1 MVHQSGTALT
11 FSREVLFQVVLHLVV
26 FTFYSFDRNQPQ
38 LQPYQIPFFLNYAAA
53 AFIINYFLL
62 PRFFYRKRY
71 AAFFALVLALL
82 AAVILVEEFVLEK
95 IYFPDWRGR
104 YFPGVF
110 YTLTDVL
117 PVIVILSGFKF
128 AGDALRKQRE
138 VDELKAAVRESEL
151 QFLKSQI
158 NPHFLFNNLHNLYA
172 YAIENSPKT
181 PEIIMEL
188 AGVLRYMLY
197 ECREQYVPLTKEV
210 AQLENFVKLNELQ
223 IEERGQ
229 VAFAARNI
237 RAGYQIA
244 PLILIVFVENAFK
257 HTTASQTD
265 NIFIDVQLE
274 LSEAGLLTFSCRN
287 SFQPE
292 ANTESLTRGIGL
304 ENVRKRLQLLYPDS
318 HRLLIDKSEDRFEV
332 HLSIDLS
339 KTAAS

>member
-1 MVHQSGTALT
+1 MVEKIGTTLT
-11 FSREVLFQVVLHLVV
+11 FPKEVLFQVVLHLAV

-38 LQPYQIPFFLNYAAA
+38 LQPHQVAFFLNYAVA
-53 AFIINYFLL
+53 AFFINYYLL
-62 PRFFYRKRY
+62 PHFFYRKRY
-71 AAFFALVLALL
+71 LAFAGLVLLL
-82 AAVILVEEFVLEK
+82 IAGVILVEEFVLEK

-104 YFPGVF
+104 YFPGIF

-128 AGDALRKQRE
+128 AWDALVKQRE
-138 VDELKAAVRESEL
+138 LEALQAAVRESEL

-172 YAIENSPKT
+172 YALEQSPKT

-188 AGVLRYMLY
+188 SGVLRYMLY
-197 ECREQYVPLTKEV
+197 ECREKYVPLTKEV

-223 IEERGQ
+223 IEDRGR
-229 VAFAARNI
+229 VAFSARRI
-237 RAGYQIA
+237 RTGYQIA

-274 LSEAGLLTFSCRN
+274 LSDAGRLTFSCRN
-287 SFQPE
+287 SFQ
-292 ANTESLTRGIGL
+292 AQSNTEKLSKGIGL
-304 ENVRKRLQLLYPDS
+304 ENVRKRLQLLYPDA
-318 HRLLIDKSEDRFEV
+318 HRLCIEKREAQYAV
-332 HLSIDLS
+332 HLTIDLHQ
-339 KTAAS
+339 TAPS